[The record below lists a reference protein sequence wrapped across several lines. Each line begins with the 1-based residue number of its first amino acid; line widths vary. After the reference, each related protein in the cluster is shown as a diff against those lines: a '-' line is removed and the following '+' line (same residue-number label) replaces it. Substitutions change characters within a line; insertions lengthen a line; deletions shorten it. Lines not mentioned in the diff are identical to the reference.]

1 MADTKTT
8 YPDGTAGTKS
18 NASSN
23 PNQSNTSSNPN
34 QSGTSTAQGTEW
46 QNTNPADSDSKN
58 PDDKKGN
65 FR

>member
-8 YPDGTAGTKS
+8 YPDGNAGY
-18 NASSN
+18 ASDGNKQGTGKQGTVDQPVSPN
-23 PNQSNTSSNPN
+23 PNK
-34 QSGTSTAQGTEW
+34 
-46 QNTNPADSDSKN
+46 SDN

>member
-8 YPDGTAGTKS
+8 YPDGNAGT
-18 NASSN
+18 
-23 PNQSNTSSNPN
+23 
-34 QSGTSTAQGTEW
+34 QSGTKTNTNTGVNPSGQGTEW
-46 QNTNPADSDSKN
+46 QAPNPADSDNKN